1 MPGCSLSADENF
13 LQRIV
18 PPRRNYPIFGDLSRR
33 STGSSQVGFLALVA
47 RASLAPEARPAGS
60 RLPGTALVDL
70 AGSLRSSQHEV
81 LNALTRWCCYSYNCY
96 NCSRRRERYFSI
108 TSTRHPSL
116 LLLKYPQLIG
126 QAHVSMRAGIHATK
140 HDESV
145 RWHPLGTV
153 LAATHHMAA

>member
-1 MPGCSLSADENF
+1 VAGLSPKVVIVRAD
-13 LQRIV
+13 
-18 PPRRNYPIFGDLSRR
+18 PPASRTLLLDERVQISKRR
-33 STGSSQVGFLALVA
+33 QLV
-47 RASLAPEARPAGS
+47 
-60 RLPGTALVDL
+60 